1 MKKYLTLLLLLFATL
16 TVASSQN
23 IPQYVDKKIH
33 IEDVYNHFAIH
44 HPHDVPLNKL
54 IDGRIRNYAI
64 YTFTIH
70 NRSTLFM
77 ANLMGTEP
85 QYGTSLELYY
95 KRPTSNLFSCRNR
108 AKNNIGVKETIKN
121 QEKFGLEFDE
131 DLTQIPIYCPV
142 LYGVLEPGEC
152 ELYSKG
158 TSDMKNPT
166 KELRTNVYLSPVGVD
181 ERTSIDIGHFN
192 NKFSKEVKPGTFSSG
207 DIWYKFNLDSINMI
221 SVVPLDTMGKRPVL
235 KMRTY
240 FQQLITSNEYPLNED
255 SLPQIKD
262 FRCGVGEFNI
272 QVCYPEF
279 CIQDSQIACNGFC

>member
-95 KRPTSNLFSCRNR
+95 KPLTCFRVGIGLKTILALKKLLKTKKNSVLNL
-108 AKNNIGVKETIKN
+108 
-121 QEKFGLEFDE
+121 
-131 DLTQIPIYCPV
+131 
-142 LYGVLEPGEC
+142 
-152 ELYSKG
+152 
-158 TSDMKNPT
+158 T
-166 KELRTNVYLSPVGVD
+166 K
-181 ERTSIDIGHFN
+181 I
-192 NKFSKEVKPGTFSSG
+192 
-207 DIWYKFNLDSINMI
+207 
-221 SVVPLDTMGKRPVL
+221 
-235 KMRTY
+235 
-240 FQQLITSNEYPLNED
+240 
-255 SLPQIKD
+255 
-262 FRCGVGEFNI
+262 
-272 QVCYPEF
+272 
-279 CIQDSQIACNGFC
+279 